1 MQRKLLLAYFKNF
14 VFLHV
19 VIIVVAVAVQMTRT
33 VHTRVRPLAQSLSDA
48 IHVSSCNQSRMLK
61 QVPRVAETRSLSA
74 NVTTKNI

>member
-61 QVPRVAETRSLSA
+61 TGSPCRRNKIAICECYNQ
-74 NVTTKNI
+74 K